1 MNDNDV
7 IEDKVTEVPVKKK
20 MKMWKK
26 ILIIMGSI
34 LGGMALVFGIIVWI
48 FLGRINYE
56 TDADNQIKSELE
68 NSSSEGASILDADKV
83 EDKESIKNFLLV
95 GVENIGYGEES
106 DQGNTDCMIV
116 LSVNTDK
123 GTVKMIS
130 FMRDIYATMPGVNKA
145 TKLNNVYNNG
155 GGKLLTSTL
164 EKTFGITID
173 GRAVVKFSDFEKII
187 DLLGGVTIELSS
199 QEASYLNSTNY
210 ISNPSNRHLYA
221 GKNHLNGNQALGYS
235 RVRKVPT
242 VSGKSNN
249 EGRNERQRKV
259 LMAIYKKYKEKSM
272 ISLTKLVY
280 DILPLIYKTNIESP
294 DAIDLVSAVKDMN
307 ISKIQSINVPKEGTY
322 HSQHAV
328 TGINPNLMNDFIII
342 DDMKTNRDRIKK
354 FMTGEDTKT
363 MASASPSVSA
373 TPKATIK

>member
-68 NSSSEGASILDADKV
+68 NSSSEGASIPDADKV

-280 DILPLIYKTNIESP
+280 DILPLIYKTNIESS

>member
-280 DILPLIYKTNIESP
+280 DILPLIYKTNIESS

-363 MASASPSVSA
+363 MASASPNVSA

>member
-56 TDADNQIKSELE
+56 ADADNQIKSELE

-280 DILPLIYKTNIESP
+280 DILPLIYKTNIESS

-363 MASASPSVSA
+363 MASASPNVSA

>member
-280 DILPLIYKTNIESP
+280 DILPLIYKTNIESS

>member
-280 DILPLIYKTNIESP
+280 DILPLIYKTNIESS

-354 FMTGEDTKT
+354 FVTGEDTKT

>member
-7 IEDKVTEVPVKKK
+7 IEDEVTEVPVKKK

-280 DILPLIYKTNIESP
+280 DILPLIYKTNIESS